1 MVTMVSKRDIPFFFP
16 FFFPSF
22 PKSILPPSLQDDYN
36 YMNYITEEDF
46 SSPLVVARYSYQA
59 RSGDELSFEKGE
71 TLVIT
76 CYNPEFKKEKGEKWY
91 VVSNN
96 GNGKL
101 LLHTSKEERDGWMLG
116 VSTKPGRENDGEK
129 LVYHRYVG
137 SVGTLAAHR
146 SVRWRSMY

>member
-1 MVTMVSKRDIPFFFP
+1 
-16 FFFPSF
+16 
-22 PKSILPPSLQDDYN
+22 
-36 YMNYITEEDF
+36 MNYITEEDF

-59 RSGDELSFEKGE
+59 RNNDELSFEKGD

-76 CYNPEFKKEKGEKWY
+76 CYNLEFKKEKGERWY

-101 LLHTSKEERDGWMLG
+101 FLCTSREERDGWMLA

-129 LVYHRYVG
+129 LVYHRYLG
-137 SVGTLAAHR
+137 SMGTLAAHR
-146 SVRWRSMY
+146 SASARVRTQEHIQRTCTVYTVD